1 MLLLKCSGDEIWDE
15 ETCRR
20 EGIPESWIQELRD
33 CFESG
38 FDSDRNSIYVDER
51 LVNQYNGV
59 HDLQL
64 ACKLAEYLGMDWQR
78 ATSHAVGRR
87 AKVAALIAELDEL

>member
-20 EGIPESWIQELRD
+20 AGIPESWIQELSD

-38 FDSDRNSIYVDER
+38 FDSDRNSIYVDDR

-59 HDLQL
+59 HDLDL
-64 ACKLAEYLGMDWQR
+64 ACKLAEYLGIDWR
-78 ATSHAVGRR
+78 HATSHAVGRR